1 MKRTL
6 ILIAITLFLCSMAS
20 GFQGGGGEST
30 KKGKSKAAKTI
41 EGTISGYE
49 CGDNCYLTITD
60 QKGKEHTGLCTA
72 HPLCTRWNAEV
83 MMPDSY
89 KGKRV
94 KVTIGKGTQ
103 LDGSGNVM
111 GPMDAFTRIQF
122 LK

>member
-1 MKRTL
+1 MK
-6 ILIAITLFLCSMAS
+6 TLFVLAS
-20 GFQGGGGEST
+20 VMVVLFLAAPNKVEAQ
-30 KKGKSKAAKTI
+30 KRKAAKII
-41 EGTISGYE
+41 EGTISRYE

-60 QKGKEHTGLCTA
+60 KKGKEHTGLCTA
-72 HPLCTRWNAEV
+72 HPLCTKWNREV

-103 LDGSGNVM
+103 FDGGGNVM
-111 GPMDAFTRIQF
+111 GTMDAFTRIQL